1 MKRAGCCPDI
11 GGIQM
16 RRHVWLTLVVVGCAS
31 SAQSGEHPGSMD
43 VVRTTIGP
51 QQTMDLTRDN
61 THYTTEYDISRDR
74 VLRALLAAQDDIG
87 IPLHASDPTTGT
99 VVHLSEPSTSRIAG
113 KPAWTW
119 VDCGRGAGGTPRA
132 STHRI
137 TLRVTSVVD
146 SLAGNRSR
154 LRVMLV
160 GSARDRGLSA
170 DELQCATTGQFEKHV
185 LAVVFARLAS

>member
-1 MKRAGCCPDI
+1 
-11 GGIQM
+11 M
-16 RRHVWLTLVVVGCAS
+16 RRHAWMTLLVVGCAS
-31 SAQSGEHPGSMD
+31 SSAVDEHPGSMD

-51 QQTMDLTRDN
+51 QQTIDLTRDN
-61 THYTTEYDISRDR
+61 TLYTREYDVTRDK
-74 VLRALLAAQDDIG
+74 VLRVLLAAEAAIG
-87 IPLHASDPTTGT
+87 IPLHAADPKTGT
-99 VVHLSEPSTSRIAG
+99 VVHLIEATTSRIAG

-146 SLAGNRSR
+146 TLEGKRAR

-170 DELQCATTGQFEKHV
+170 DELQCTTTGQLENHV
-185 LAVVFARLAS
+185 LTVVSARLTL